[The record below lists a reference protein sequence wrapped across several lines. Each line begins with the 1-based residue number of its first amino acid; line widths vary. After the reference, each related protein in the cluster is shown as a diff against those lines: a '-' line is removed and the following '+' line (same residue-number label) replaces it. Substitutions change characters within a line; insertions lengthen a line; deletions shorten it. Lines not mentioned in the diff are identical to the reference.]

1 MKYIRYAIYLAFL
14 GLAFGGGYWVFT
26 LLAASGAVKALPSA
40 RGIVTA
46 LVFCAL
52 PVFRAL
58 RKDRRPSPA
67 LPDAVHSDALRQ
79 ETSFSLPL
87 TMDGERARAAIK
99 EALNGLVEDE
109 GVFVL
114 VHEEEDFLVYR
125 SEAIRTEVGERWK
138 RRRRRRHN
146 PILVEVEFTGSG
158 EDRRM
163 GFVIGK
169 EGRYS
174 ELSNRDNDELAAK
187 ILAELGARGLPPPEG
202 RTLAE

>member
-1 MKYIRYAIYLAFL
+1 VKYIRYAIYLAFL

-40 RGIVTA
+40 RGLVTA

-58 RKDRRPSPA
+58 RKDRRPGPA
-67 LPDAVHSDALRQ
+67 LPEAVRSDALRQ

-87 TMDGERARAAIK
+87 GMDDERARAAIK

-125 SEAIRTEVGERWK
+125 SEAIQTEVGWRGK
-138 RRRRRRHN
+138 RRMRRHN

-169 EGRYS
+169 EGRYT
-174 ELSNRDNDELAAK
+174 ELSNRDNDELAGK
-187 ILAELGARGLPPPEG
+187 ILAELGARGLAPPDHG
-202 RTLAE
+202 RPLAE